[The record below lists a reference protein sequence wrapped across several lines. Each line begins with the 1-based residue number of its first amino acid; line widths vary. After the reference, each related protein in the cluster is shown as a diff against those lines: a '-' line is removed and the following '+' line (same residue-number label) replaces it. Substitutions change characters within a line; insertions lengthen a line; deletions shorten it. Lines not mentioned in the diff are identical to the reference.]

1 MSCAPLGSRDLGW
14 SPSVHAGMGGRP
26 HTPALPPGQR
36 GGSVQRRESPSCPA
50 RLGAS
55 AQHPGGWGLHPGG
68 AAPGATVTP
77 LRPAS
82 DSRRTAS
89 L

>member
-50 RLGAS
+50 R
-55 AQHPGGWGLHPGG
+55 GLG
-68 AAPGATVTP
+68 AAPRG
-77 LRPAS
+77 LGPAP
-82 DSRRTAS
+82 RRGRARSHGHPTAAR